1 MPRRA
6 VVLALVSLG
15 TLLLAPS
22 ARAEEPVLTVRGL
35 GTWDEALVALRADL
49 SAQGRT
55 IHVGV
60 RSGEKTVACDHY
72 RLVLDAAAQ
81 EAFRVGP
88 CDRDTDETVLVLDR
102 RPALFDH
109 HAHVPRPRTLS
120 VTALVTYAGTA
131 VARGGPQGGSALRC
145 SWAVRPYL
153 EDQEHGTRV
162 LLTPEHYTL
171 RSGSAWVAATPDA
184 AGWNLTT
191 SEAATFHLEY
201 EVVEKAT
208 GEVVVR
214 QKMDL
219 TCGPTPDAAPP
230 APPPAPPAPP
240 APLPF
245 RVHRWDSPPAPKPPA
260 SHRRSGTSGLVIAF
274 GVLHGVVAGT
284 STGLLVASAAT
295 TGNTQNG
302 LQIVGACFLPAAALS
317 AVFLGMAIHFQ
328 VKDPQRAKLTS
339 APLRVH
345 LAPTDGSRGAV
356 LGLAGSF

>member
-1 MPRRA
+1 MPRRV
-6 VVLALVSLG
+6 VVLALLSLG
-15 TLLLAPS
+15 TLLLASS
-22 ARAEEPVLTVRGL
+22 ARAEEPILTVRGL
-35 GTWDEALVALRADL
+35 GTWNEALAALRADTG
-49 SAQGRT
+49 AQGRT

-60 RSGEKTVACDHY
+60 LSGGTTVDCDHY
-72 RLVLDAAAQ
+72 RLVLDGAAQ

-88 CDRDTDETVLVLDR
+88 CDRDKDETALVLDH

-120 VTALVTYAGTA
+120 VTAVVTYAGTA
-131 VARGGPQGGSALRC
+131 VAGGGPQGGSALHC

-230 APPPAPPAPP
+230 VHLPRWEPTPAPQP
-240 APLPF
+240 PLP
-245 RVHRWDSPPAPKPPA
+245 
-260 SHRRSGTSGLVIAF
+260 RRSSAMRNAVIAF
-274 GVLHGVVAGT
+274 GVIHGAFAGT
-284 STGLLVASAAT
+284 SVGLFTASATA
-295 TGNTQNG
+295 TGNMRGGYQM
-302 LQIVGACFLPAAALS
+302 LGACFAPAAALS
-317 AVFLGMAIHFQ
+317 TVFLAIAIHFHIKEQ
-328 VKDPQRAKLTS
+328 QRLKLPG
-339 APLRVH
+339 AALRVH
-345 LAPTDGSRGAV
+345 LAPTDRSRGAV